1 MSMFNHMSIAIF
13 QPGVETS
20 VGKHVSD
27 SFQEG
32 QVIKFGGT
40 NKKKERLRLGSGEE
54 VPSK

>member
-1 MSMFNHMSIAIF
+1 MFNHTSIAIF